1 MKRNQQGFTLIELM
15 IVIAIIAIL
24 MAYALPAY
32 RDYTI
37 RTKLGEGNA
46 MAASVKMAI
55 NEAYVRNG
63 NLGALASGTLG
74 IPAAGANQGQ
84 CVNSMTTAAGVITV
98 TFNCLTG
105 SAGVA
110 DAVVDASSIIWTP
123 TTTPTGGLQWRCT
136 TSANLTAGQDPC

>member
-1 MKRNQQGFTLIELM
+1 MKKNQGFTLIELM

-37 RTKLGEGNA
+37 RSKLGEGNA
-46 MAASVKMAI
+46 MAASVKMAV

-63 NLGALASGTLG
+63 TLAGLNSGTAG
-74 IPAAGANQGQ
+74 IPAAGSNLGQ
-84 CVNSMTTAAGVITV
+84 CVDSMTTTAGVIAV
-98 TFNCLTG
+98 TYDCAGG
-105 SAGVA
+105 SAGAA
-110 DAVVDASSIIWTP
+110 DAVVDASTVTWTP
-123 TTTPTGGLQWRCT
+123 TTVSGGGLQWNCS

>member
-1 MKRNQQGFTLIELM
+1 MKKNQGFTLIELM

-46 MAASVKMAI
+46 MAAAVKMAV

-63 NLGALASGTLG
+63 TLTGLDSGSNG
-74 IPAAGANQGQ
+74 IPAAGANLGQ
-84 CVNSMTTAAGVITV
+84 CVNSMTTTAGVIVV
-98 TFNCLTG
+98 TFDCNGG
-105 SAGVA
+105 SAGAA
-110 DAVVDASSIIWTP
+110 DSVVDAATVTWTP
-123 TTTPTGGLQWRCT
+123 NTVTNGGLQWTCSST
-136 TSANLTAGQDPC
+136 GTTAGQDPC

>member
-46 MAASVKMAI
+46 MAASVKMAV
-55 NEAYVRNG
+55 NEAYVRIG
-63 NLGALASGTLG
+63 DLANLNSGQNG
-74 IPAAGANQGQ
+74 IPAAAQRGDCVAN
-84 CVNSMTTAAGVITV
+84 MTTAAGVILV
-98 TFNCLTG
+98 DFNCGAG
-105 SAGVA
+105 SSGTP
-110 DAVVDASSIIWTP
+110 DPVVDISTITWTP
-123 TTTPTGGLQWRCT
+123 TPEPSGGLTWTCT
-136 TSANLTAGQDPC
+136 PSGNLTPGQDPC